1 MISDIYAT
9 EERAKAAN
17 FITYSKVFDGVLVAK
32 GNPKGIHGIDLTL
45 CGAAAAE
52 NTGFVEV
59 PLVQDM
65 APKCKEA
72 GKPEPTLQL
81 YDNNANCIQAILAG
95 RADTYVNDVNTVDNA
110 VKANPDK
117 LEKAVAVTIPYS
129 VGIAV
134 PKDKP
139 KFQEAVMAAMQEIYK
154 SGDQAALLKKW
165 ELDPN
170 NLKEPGLLTV
180 K

>member
-1 MISDIYAT
+1 
-9 EERAKAAN
+9 
-17 FITYSKVFDGVLVAK
+17 
-32 GNPKGIHGIDLTL
+32 
-45 CGAAAAE
+45 
-52 NTGFVEV
+52 
-59 PLVQDM
+59 
-65 APKCKEA
+65 
-72 GKPEPTLQL
+72 
-81 YDNNANCIQAILAG
+81 
-95 RADTYVNDVNTVDNA
+95 

-139 KFQEAVMAAMQEIYK
+139 KFEEAVMAVMQEIYK

>member
-1 MISDIYAT
+1 MRSFI
-9 EERAKAAN
+9 EEFMRRLSAAG
-17 FITYSKVFDGVLVAK
+17 SWVAVLGAVAML
-32 GNPKGIHGIDLTL
+32 GI
-45 CGAAAAE
+45 GA
-52 NTGFVEV
+52 
-59 PLVQDM
+59 P
-65 APKCKEA
+65 
-72 GKPEPTLQL
+72 
-81 YDNNANCIQAILAG
+81 
-95 RADTYVNDVNTVDNA
+95 
-110 VKANPDK
+110 
-117 LEKAVAVTIPYS
+117 VAVTIPYS

-139 KFQEAVMAAMQEIYK
+139 KFQEAVMDAMNEIYK